1 MAGTRMLTEADVQRL
16 MASPSGDVRAE
27 TAEKVARAFQ
37 SGALGPKERE
47 LAEAIFRVMIKD
59 AEVMV
64 REAMARNLKS
74 SSDLPKDVALSL
86 AKDIESVSLPMLEYS
101 TVLSDADLIDIIRV
115 ASAEKQTAIARR
127 NEVSGAV
134 AEALVDHG
142 RHPSVVKALVSNPG
156 AKLAEPVIQKVI
168 EKHGDDM
175 AVKNALARRSDLPVT
190 IAERLVAA
198 VSETLR
204 DFLLTKRELSPDQA
218 ADLVLQA
225 RERATVALLPPG
237 QRSADVEEL
246 VRQLRDHQRL
256 TPSLILRALCLGDV
270 GFFEASMAVL
280 SNTSIVN
287 ARALIHDEGT
297 LGLQSLYGKANL
309 PTALYPAFRIALD
322 MVRSTEYD
330 GEERDRERFASK
342 VIERVL
348 TQYED
353 VGSENLEYLLRKL
366 RQLAA

>member
-1 MAGTRMLTEADVQRL
+1 MTTRMLTEADVQRL
-16 MASPSGDVRAE
+16 MSSPSGDVRAE
-27 TAEKVARAFQ
+27 TATKVARAFDA
-37 SGALGPKERE
+37 GALSATERE
-47 LAEAIFRVMIKD
+47 LASAIFRAMVKD

-64 REAMARNLKS
+64 REALAQNLKS
-74 SSDLPKDVALSL
+74 NPDLPRDVALSL
-86 AKDIESVSLPMLEYS
+86 AKDIESVSLPVLEYS
-101 TVLSDADLIDIIRV
+101 TVLSDADLIEIVRV

-127 NEVSGAV
+127 AEVSAPV
-134 AEALVDHG
+134 AEALVDHS
-142 RHPSVVKALVSNPG
+142 RHPSVVTALVANPG
-156 AKLAEPVIQKVI
+156 ARLEPPLIEKVI
-168 EKHGDDM
+168 EKHGNIIE
-175 AVKNALARRSDLPVT
+175 VKNTLARRPDLPVKL
-190 IAERLVAA
+190 AERLVAA

-218 ADLVLQA
+218 ADLVIQA

-237 QRSADVEEL
+237 AHGADVVDL

-287 ARALIHDEGT
+287 ARALIHDEGK
-297 LGLQSLYGKANL
+297 LGLQSLYGRTNL
-309 PTALYPAFRIALD
+309 PAALYPAFRIALD

-330 GEERDRERFASK
+330 GGEKDRERFASK
-342 VIERVL
+342 VIERIL

-353 VGSENLEYLLRKL
+353 VGSENLDYLLRKL

>member
-1 MAGTRMLTEADVQRL
+1 MATRMLTEADVQRL
-16 MASPSGDVRAE
+16 MSSPSGDVRAE
-27 TAEKVARAFQ
+27 TAAKVAQAFDTGTL
-37 SGALGPKERE
+37 SSTERE
-47 LAEAIFRVMIKD
+47 LASAIFRAMVKD

-64 REAMARNLKS
+64 REALAQNLKS
-74 SSDLPKDVALSL
+74 NPDLPKDVALSL
-86 AKDIESVSLPMLEYS
+86 AKDIESVSLPVLEYS
-101 TVLSDADLIDIIRV
+101 TVLSDADLIDIVRV

-127 NEVSGAV
+127 AAVSGAV
-134 AEALVDHG
+134 AEALVDHS
-142 RHPSVVKALVSNPG
+142 RHPNVVTTLVGNPG
-156 AKLAEPVIQKVI
+156 AKLEPPLIEKVI
-168 EKHGDDM
+168 EKHGDVI
-175 AVKNALARRSDLPVT
+175 AVKNTLARRPDLPVKL
-190 IAERLVAA
+190 AERLVAA

-218 ADLVLQA
+218 ADLVIQA

-237 QRSADVEEL
+237 QHGADVMDL
-246 VRQLRDHQRL
+246 IRQLRDHQRL

-287 ARALIHDEGT
+287 ARALIHDEGK
-297 LGLQSLYGKANL
+297 LGLQSLYGRTNL
-309 PTALYPAFRIALD
+309 PTALYPAYRIALD

-330 GEERDRERFASK
+330 GGENDRERFASK

-353 VGSENLEYLLRKL
+353 VGSENLDYLLRKL